1 MFFTST
7 RPAWPRAAG
16 LLNAAALAVL
26 PAFAGQGRGRGLPPQ
41 PAQPVAGLVPGN
53 QLPAPIQVPILQQLD
68 PEFLAS
74 LAVVNLGVPEKIE
87 AYREALRNGLQQQGA
102 AEPPAPQMVPM
113 PAPPGGNQVPAAAAN
128 QQELPWRMRSRRAT
142 PRPRWRPPPWCSASS
157 SCPWRTR
164 SWPGPW
170 PSGGAS
176 CSRPWARRCMSGCC
190 RSTRRRPGQRTRT
203 TDADAQGPSGA
214 AFPRPPV
221 PGPTRGIRLE
231 GTDFPS
237 HDFMNH

>member
-128 QQELPWRMRSRRAT
+128 QQELPL
-142 PRPRWRPPPWCSASS
+142 
-157 SCPWRTR
+157 
-164 SWPGPW
+164 
-170 PSGGAS
+170 
-176 CSRPWARRCMSGCC
+176 
-190 RSTRRRPGQRTRT
+190 
-203 TDADAQGPSGA
+203 ADAVTACYAQAAVAAAPLVFGIVFLPVADPVMAGALAEWRGQLLAALGQKVHERLLQVYQEEAGA
-214 AFPRPPV
+214 A
-221 PGPTRGIRLE
+221 
-231 GTDFPS
+231 
-237 HDFMNH
+237 HANH